1 MNKRVRMRRMVA
13 DVIDKSERIAIS
25 SHIRPDADSIGSGLA
40 LYLILKQLK
49 KDVHYYNID
58 RAPFPLT
65 ELPGFDAI
73 EYQQIYPQSFDVVIL
88 VEGGTEERSGMSN
101 LGDYFTINIDHH
113 ATSALCCDLNWVI
126 PDASAAGELIYELAL
141 ELGIQ
146 LTRDIGFNLFAAISS
161 DTGSFKYS
169 NTSARALRIAA
180 QLVKKCHFTPV
191 EVSDVLFYSNHIEK
205 VRMIQ
210 RVLST
215 LELHLNQ
222 KVAMIDFRREFLRRL
237 ALKDIETEDVISIAR
252 SIRGVEVTLF
262 FKEIGDNYYRI
273 SIRSRGEVS
282 SQEVAKV
289 FKGGGHTHA
298 AGFFYRGNIEAAKL
312 EILDVIREQLK

>member
-1 MNKRVRMRRMVA
+1 MVA
-13 DVIDKSERIAIS
+13 DVIVKSERIAIS

-40 LYLILKQLK
+40 LYLILKQLE

-73 EYQQIYPQSFDVVIL
+73 EYRQIYPQSFDMVIL

-113 ATSALCCDLNWVI
+113 ATSALCSDLNWVI
-126 PDASAAGELIYELAL
+126 PDAAAAGELIYELAL

-146 LTRDIGFNLFAAISS
+146 LTRDIGFNLYAAISS

-169 NTSARALRIAA
+169 NTSARSLRIAA

-191 EVSDVLFYSNHIEK
+191 EVSDILFYSNHIEK

-237 ALKDIETEDVISIAR
+237 DLKDIETEDVISIAR

-289 FKGGGHTHA
+289 FKGGGHIHA
-298 AGFFYRGNIEAAKL
+298 AGFFYRGKIEAAKL